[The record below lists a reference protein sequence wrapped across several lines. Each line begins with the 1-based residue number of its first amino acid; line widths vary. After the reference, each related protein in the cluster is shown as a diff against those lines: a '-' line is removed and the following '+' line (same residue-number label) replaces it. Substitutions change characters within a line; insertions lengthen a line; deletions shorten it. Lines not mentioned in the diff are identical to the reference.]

1 MTLVSAHKKEFIS
14 RNIIDGDIP
23 RVQFSSIQS
32 LSHVWFFE
40 TPWTTV
46 HQASLSI
53 TNSPSLLRLISIQ
66 SVMPFKHLI
75 LCCPLFLP
83 PSIFPSIRRLYL
95 KKKKKKKK
103 KRANQIFCN
112 SLIAQLVKNPSAMK
126 WRRPRFNSCI
136 RNICWRRNRL
146 PTPVSW
152 SSLVAQ
158 LVKNQSEMLVTW
170 VWSVG
175 WEDPL
180 EKGKTNHSS
189 KAWRIP
195 WTVYPW
201 GHKQS
206 NMTEWLSLLQFFRYF
221 EAE

>member
-1 MTLVSAHKKEFIS
+1 MDYSTPGLPVHHQLTEFTQTHIHSVSDAI
-14 RNIIDGDIP
+14 
-23 RVQFSSIQS
+23 
-32 LSHVWFFE
+32 
-40 TPWTTV
+40 
-46 HQASLSI
+46 QASHPLLS
-53 TNSPSLLRLISIQ
+53 
-66 SVMPFKHLI
+66 PFPPTFNLSQHQKT
-75 LCCPLFLP
+75 LF
-83 PSIFPSIRRLYL
+83 L
-95 KKKKKKKK
+95 KKKK
-103 KRANQIFCN
+103 RTNQIFCN

-170 VWSVG
+170 VWSLG

-201 GHKQS
+201 GHKES